1 MWRLIRWCAALIVL
15 GSIGC
20 AAVIGYI
27 YTQFVIPGPL
37 AGDLVLIVPRGSG
50 VDAIARLLR
59 TSGVIADETAFRIG
73 VRTLGREKPLLA
85 GEYEFPKGVSAREA
99 MEILQSGKTVV
110 RRLTIPEGLTSQEI
124 LDRLSKTEGLFGSI
138 TIHPADGELLPE
150 TYHFSYGD
158 QRDDLVKRM
167 QAAMRDTLE
176 DLWKRK
182 PAGSPYETVR
192 GLVTMAS
199 IVEKETARPD
209 ERPRVAG
216 VFVNRL
222 KIGMRLQSDPTV
234 VYALTAGKT
243 SFERALT
250 RADLETVSPYNTYL
264 NAGLPPGPIA
274 NPGRAS
280 LEAALKP
287 AESGDLYFVAD
298 GSGGH
303 AFARTLAEHNQNVAR
318 WRALMKN
325 RPQRTNSGANE

>member
-1 MWRLIRWCAALIVL
+1 MWRLIRWCVTLIVL

-20 AAVIGYI
+20 VTLLGYI
-27 YTQFVIPGPL
+27 YTQFVTPGPL
-37 AGDLVLIVPRGSG
+37 AGDLLLIVPRGSG
-50 VDAIARLLR
+50 VDAIARLLQAN
-59 TSGVIADETAFRIG
+59 GVIEDETAFRIG

-85 GEYEFPKGVSAREA
+85 GEYEFPKGASAREA
-99 MEILQSGKTVV
+99 MEILKSGKTVV

-124 LDRLSKTEGLFGSI
+124 IDRLNKTEGLFGSI
-138 TIHPADGELLPE
+138 ALNPADGELLPE

-158 QRDDLVKRM
+158 QRNDLVKRM
-167 QAAMRDTLE
+167 QTAMRETLD

-182 PAGSPYETVR
+182 PAGGPYDSPR
-192 GLVTMAS
+192 ALVTMAS
-199 IVEKETARPD
+199 IVEKETARAD

-234 VYALTAGKT
+234 AYALTAGKT

-250 RADLETVSPYNTYL
+250 RADLETASPYNTYVT
-264 NAGLPPGPIA
+264 AGLPPGPIA

-303 AFARTLAEHNQNVAR
+303 AFARTFAEHNQNVAR
-318 WRALMKN
+318 WRALMKS
-325 RPQRTNSGANE
+325 RPSNE

>member
-1 MWRLIRWCAALIVL
+1 MWRLIRWFVALFVVGAISCTALV
-15 GSIGC
+15 
-20 AAVIGYI
+20 GYI
-27 YTQFVIPGPL
+27 YTQFVMPGPL
-37 AGDLVLIVPRGSG
+37 AGDMVLIVPRGAG
-50 VDAIARLLR
+50 IDVIARQLLA
-59 TSGVIADETAFRIG
+59 SGVIADEFAFRLG
-73 VRTLGREKPLLA
+73 ARTLGRDKPLLA
-85 GEYEFPKGVSAREA
+85 GEYEFPKGASAREA

-110 RRLTIPEGLTSQEI
+110 RRITIPEGLTTQEI
-124 LDRLSKTEGLFGSI
+124 LDRLNKTEGLFGPISLD
-138 TIHPADGELLPE
+138 PADGELLPE

-158 QRDDLVKRM
+158 QRNDIVRRM
-167 QAAMRDTLE
+167 QTAMRDTLE
-176 DLWKRK
+176 DLWKRR
-182 PAGSPYETVR
+182 PTGSPYGTMR
-192 GLVTMAS
+192 NLVTMAS

-209 ERPRVAG
+209 ERSRVAG

-250 RADLETVSPYNTYL
+250 RTDLETVSPYNTYVT
-264 NAGLPPGPIA
+264 AGLPPGPIA

-287 AESGDLYFVAD
+287 AESGDFYFVAD

-303 AFARTLAEHNQNVAR
+303 AFSRTLAEHNQNVAR

-325 RPQRTNSGANE
+325 RPKSE

>member
-1 MWRLIRWCAALIVL
+1 MGRLIRWCVALVVL

-20 AAVIGYI
+20 AAIVAYL
-27 YTQFVIPGPL
+27 YTQFVKPGPL
-37 AGDLVLIVPRGSG
+37 AGDQVLIIPRGSG
-50 VDAIARLLR
+50 VDAIARLLQNN
-59 TSGVIADETAFRIG
+59 GVIEDEFIFRLG
-73 VRTLGREKPLLA
+73 ARTLGREKPLLA
-85 GEYEFPKGVSAREA
+85 GEYEFPRGSSAREA

-124 LDRLSKTEGLFGSI
+124 LDRLAKTEGLFGTI

-150 TYHFSYGD
+150 TYHFSFGD
-158 QRDDLVKRM
+158 QRDDIVRRM
-167 QAAMRDTLE
+167 QAAMRDTLNE
-176 DLWKRK
+176 LWKRR
-182 PAGSPYETVR
+182 PADSPYQTVKS
-192 GLVTMAS
+192 LVTMAS
-199 IVEKETARPD
+199 IVEKETGRPD

-280 LEAALKP
+280 LEAALIP

-298 GSGGH
+298 GTGGH

-325 RPQRTNSGANE
+325 KAANE

>member
-1 MWRLIRWCAALIVL
+1 VCASIVTYL
-15 GSIGC
+15 
-20 AAVIGYI
+20 
-27 YTQFVIPGPL
+27 YTQFVKPGPL
-37 AGDLVLIVPRGSG
+37 AGDQVLIIPRGSG
-50 VDAIARLLR
+50 VDAIARLLQS
-59 TSGVIADETAFRIG
+59 SGVIEDEVIFRLG
-73 VRTLGREKPLLA
+73 ARTLGREKPLLA
-85 GEYEFPKGVSAREA
+85 GEYEFPKGSSAREA

-124 LDRLSKTEGLFGSI
+124 LDRLAKTEGLFGAI

-158 QRDDLVKRM
+158 QRNEMVRRM
-167 QAAMRDTLE
+167 QTAMRDTLA
-176 DLWKRK
+176 DLWKRR
-182 PAGSPYETVR
+182 PQDSSYETVKS
-192 GLVTMAS
+192 LVTMAS

-222 KIGMRLQSDPTV
+222 KNGMRLQSDPTV

-264 NAGLPPGPIA
+264 NGGLPPGPIA

-298 GSGGH
+298 GTGGH

-325 RPQRTNSGANE
+325 KAANE